1 MNKLERDLIVKSGS
15 EAKKTLETYK
25 TVLVRELS
33 EVLNAFHELGFSIY
47 NAKNE
52 TIFLDD
58 VFEEDGKVYFITQN
72 L

>member
-1 MNKLERDLIVKSGS
+1 MNKLERDLIVKSGL

-33 EVLNAFHELGFSIY
+33 EVLNAFYELGFSIY
-47 NAKNE
+47 STEDE

-58 VFEEDGKVYFITQN
+58 VFEEDGKVYFITKN